1 MKMSKWTIISVIS
14 ALAVGAIVLG
24 VFYFQES
31 GKLKAAESEIVTLE
45 GDVSTLEGNVF
56 TLEIDL
62 TAAETEVARL
72 DGELAAAQATVSV
85 LEAEL
90 AAAGAIV
97 STLEDQASTLET
109 DLAAAQATVSTLEA
123 DLAAAQAQVST
134 LSEELRTIRSPRH
147 FKTITELT
155 DWLAQ
160 DDTDTAYLGK
170 SFDELAFILQVRAL
184 RDGYLLPA
192 FATTGGFGFNV
203 AAIGNILYSIDPVD
217 DDTGWAMNIDPL
229 LLYPLPLE

>member
-1 MKMSKWTIISVIS
+1 MKMSRLATISIIS
-14 ALAVGAIVLG
+14 ALAGMAIVLG
-24 VFYFQES
+24 ALLIS
-31 GKLKAAESEIVTLE
+31 AESEV
-45 GDVSTLEGNVF
+45 
-56 TLEIDL
+56 
-62 TAAETEVARL
+62 AA
-72 DGELAAAQATVSV
+72 
-85 LEAEL
+85 
-90 AAAGAIV
+90 
-97 STLEDQASTLET
+97 LEDQ
-109 DLAAAQATVSTLEA
+109 VSAL
-123 DLAAAQAQVST
+123 
-134 LSEELRTIRSPRH
+134 RSPRH

>member
-1 MKMSKWTIISVIS
+1 MMKMSKWATISIIS

-31 GKLKAAESEIVTLE
+31 GKLKTAESEIVTLE
-45 GDVSTLEGNVF
+45 GDVSTLKGNVF
-56 TLEIDL
+56 TLETDL

-97 STLEDQASTLET
+97 STLQT
-109 DLAAAQATVSTLEA
+109 DLAAAQAQVSTLEA

-170 SFDELAFILQVRAL
+170 SFDEMAFILQVRAL

-192 FATTGGFGFNV
+192 FAATGGFGFNV
-203 AAIGNILYSIDPVD
+203 AAIGNVLYSIDPVD